1 VFQGTSNLTI
11 DAKGRLS
18 MPTRHRD
25 ALLAQC
31 EGRLTLTLH
40 PDGCLLVYP
49 RPVWLTRREALGQ
62 LNATARDL
70 LRMLIGSASD
80 VEFDSAGRILISPE
94 LREEAGLQRDVKLMG
109 VGAYFELWDVERK
122 KARDDTF
129 RASLL
134 DGAAAAGF
142 TF

>member
-80 VEFDSAGRILISPE
+80 VDSTAPAASSSRPNCA
-94 LREEAGLQRDVKLMG
+94 RRRDCS
-109 VGAYFELWDVERK
+109 A
-122 KARDDTF
+122 T
-129 RASLL
+129 SS
-134 DGAAAAGF
+134 
-142 TF
+142 

>member
-49 RPVWLTRREALGQ
+49 RPVWLTRREALGH

-122 KARDDTF
+122 KARDDAF

>member
-40 PDGCLLVYP
+40 PDGCVIVYP
-49 RPVWLTRREALGQ
+49 RPVWEARREALGQ

-109 VGAYFELWDVERK
+109 VGVYFELWDVERK
-122 KARDDTF
+122 KARDEAC

>member
-1 VFQGTSNLTI
+1 
-11 DAKGRLS
+11 

-25 ALLAQC
+25 ALVAQC

-40 PDGCLLVYP
+40 PDGCVLVYP
-49 RPVWLTRREALGQ
+49 RPVWEARRVVLSQ
-62 LNATARDL
+62 LNTTARDL
-70 LRMLIGSASD
+70 LRMMVGGASE
-80 VEFDSAGRILISPE
+80 VELDSAGRILVSPE

-122 KARDDTF
+122 KARDEAC
-129 RASLL
+129 RATLL